1 MKNLNYSD
9 DDLANNK
16 MIDDEIIV
24 TRKVIEIIIY
34 VRGMLYMTIA

>member
-34 VRGMLYMTIA
+34 FRGMLYMMIV